1 MKHLILLVYFFVL
14 SSSTILGQDLSK
26 GKISGEAFMD
36 YFYNISRDTRISI
49 LPNAALKGTKDFNGF
64 QFRRITFTYDY
75 DFSSKFLARVRFEGN
90 QSSSAGNTV
99 NVFMK
104 DLSLRWKNLFEG
116 SDLIFGLQPTP
127 VFEVSESYWQFRSLE
142 RTVIDLR
149 DAATPRDMGIAL
161 RGKVDGD
168 GMFSYALMFA
178 NNSSL
183 GSETDK
189 YKRFYAHVNIAPMKN
204 MNIAFHTDYRVRPK
218 FNYLDAAAQKTI
230 SLNNDILT
238 SSAFIGIKDEEF
250 SFGVEGFLQMTRNGY
265 PSSSG
270 SQVSYGTLNGFGV
283 SAFGN
288 YEIIDDLSLLGRF
301 DYYDP
306 NSKVDFDSRNFMIF
320 GLSFLAEKN
329 IRIIPNVLIE
339 TYEKTKTAKFDPSI
353 TGRVTVHFVY

>member
-1 MKHLILLVYFFVL
+1 MKRLWLLTFALFLFVFN
-14 SSSTILGQDLSK
+14 SFSQDLTK
-26 GKISGEAFMD
+26 GRISGEAFLD
-36 YFYNISRDTRISI
+36 YFYNIARDGKISSI
-49 LPNAALKGTKDFNGF
+49 PNTALKGSKDFNGF

-90 QSSSAGNTV
+90 QSSSSGNTV

-104 DLSLRWKNLFEG
+104 DLSLRWKNLFDG

-189 YKRFYAHVNIAPMKN
+189 YKRFYAHLNIAPMKN
-204 MNIAFHTDYRVRPK
+204 MNITFHTDYRIRPK

-238 SSAFIGIKDEEF
+238 SSAFIGVKDDDF

-265 PSSSG
+265 PSSIG
-270 SQVSYGTLNGFGV
+270 NQVNYRTLNGFGV

-288 YEIIDDLSLLGRF
+288 YVIMDDISLLGRL

-339 TYEKTKTAKFDPSI
+339 TYEKTKTAKFDPSF
-353 TGRVTVHFVY
+353 TGRLTLHFVY